1 MVIVSPISR
10 ATFSF
15 QMAYINGL
23 YINGGD
29 PMILTTYP
37 SSWEPILQ
45 VVLFGI
51 FQEVTLKWV
60 VTTIFT
66 PFIGRFGITHV
77 S

>member
-10 ATFSF
+10 ATLPF
-15 QMAYINGL
+15 QMAYING
-23 YINGGD
+23 GD
-29 PMILTTYP
+29 PVILTTYP